1 VCEEITA
8 RFPDKL
14 AKELAMM
21 EPFGVG
27 HRRPQFVISAGACL
41 ARPMKSMSPHL
52 SVRSDFIDLIY
63 FSGIRNL
70 KIIESDVKKQIVFE
84 VNLSH
89 YRGKTQVKGYIR
101 DLLYD
106 GRTGRRTAEGIFSNV
121 ISRSRAELSGVQTTV
136 LTTEETKR
144 LLLEKRTT
152 SPYGL
157 CMIASDRRTLRF
169 YEELEEIPCDL
180 FYPSSRNVANLLIVS
195 PAADAELSGFRDIVF
210 LDTPSDYNVAA
221 LEGKN
226 VYVTGEICGYKMLE
240 GLDTARESLLEIY
253 AALRREI
260 NRLSGG
266 SAEELAAC
274 GEELGFD
281 RKQFLF
287 ALEVF
292 AELGLISFA
301 EGKLTVYRG
310 VKAELN
316 DSALY
321 RRVCLLQAE

>member
-1 VCEEITA
+1 
-8 RFPDKL
+8 
-14 AKELAMM
+14 
-21 EPFGVG
+21 
-27 HRRPQFVISAGACL
+27 
-41 ARPMKSMSPHL
+41 
-52 SVRSDFIDLIY
+52 
-63 FSGIRNL
+63 
-70 KIIESDVKKQIVFE
+70 
-84 VNLSH
+84 
-89 YRGKTQVKGYIR
+89 
-101 DLLYD
+101 
-106 GRTGRRTAEGIFSNV
+106 
-121 ISRSRAELSGVQTTV
+121 
-136 LTTEETKR
+136 
-144 LLLEKRTT
+144 
-152 SPYGL
+152 
-157 CMIASDRRTLRF
+157 
-169 YEELEEIPCDL
+169 L
-180 FYPSSRNVANLLIVS
+180 FYPSSRNVANLLIVA
-195 PAADAELSGFRDIVF
+195 PAVDAELSGFRDIVF

-226 VYVTGEICGYKMLE
+226 VYVNGEICGYKMLE

-253 AALRREI
+253 ATLRREI